1 MIFGFAFPKKSWTI
15 PEIIET
21 FENQAKEI
29 RIGIENNDLI
39 IEVVLDEKTI
49 RKFRE
54 HKVGIEKLF
63 YED

>member
-1 MIFGFAFPKKSWTI
+1 MIFGFPFPKKSWTI

-39 IEVVLDEKTI
+39 IEVVLDDKTI

-54 HKVGIEKLF
+54 HKVGIEILF